1 MIIKDCI
8 ILSVKKIVHYPLIE
22 CSDVRFNSDLNALVN
37 ENTGQQI
44 RMFMTDEE
52 LEWKMKNAINIA
64 REVN

>member
-1 MIIKDCI
+1 MGDN
-8 ILSVKKIVHYPLIE
+8 IV
-22 CSDVRFNSDLNALVN
+22 VVDLQFLYGDTWQFDLVN